1 MALKLALTEAALL
14 LAAVWAA
21 ILLWARPLLLD
32 WVDVAGSVGQA
43 AALAAAC
50 TVAFYYNDLYDLRIV
65 RSFGDFL
72 IRLVQAFGVAF
83 ILLAGLY
90 MIFPDATLA
99 GGPFVSSLVLILGLL
114 LPLRAV
120 SYAIVRSRPFLERV
134 LILGTGR
141 PAAEIADEIEA
152 QPHFRYAI
160 VGIVED
166 APAPPRLA
174 TGYPLLGPLERIE
187 KLIAETR
194 PDRIVVTLAE
204 RRGRLPVRALLA
216 ARVQGTVVEDG
227 SETYER
233 LTGKIAIET
242 LQPSGLVFARDFG
255 SYRVAAAVGRAT
267 SLLIG
272 LAGLVACAPLWALI
286 AAAIRL
292 DSPGPVFFRHERI
305 GLRGRPFQLLKFRT
319 MRPVA
324 APTSEWARDN
334 TDRITR
340 VGAWLR
346 RFRLDELP
354 QVVNM
359 IRGDLNL
366 VGPRPHP
373 VTNQELFSER
383 IPYYALRALVRPG
396 VTGWAQVR
404 FGYANDLGEEIEKMR
419 YDLFYIKHASPWLDL
434 RILIDTVKIV
444 MFGRGAS
451 APTAYPAGTPAR
463 LEGR

>member
-14 LAAVWAA
+14 LVAVWTTTFV
-21 ILLWARPLLLD
+21 WVRPLLLD
-32 WVDVAGSVGQA
+32 WLDVAGSVGQA
-43 AALAAAC
+43 AAPAAAC

-65 RSFGDFL
+65 RSFAEFL
-72 IRLVQAFGVAF
+72 IRLAQAFGVAF
-83 ILLAGLY
+83 ILLAGFY
-90 MIFPDATLA
+90 TVFPDTKLA
-99 GGPFVSSLVLILGLL
+99 DGPFISSLAIVAGLL

-120 SYAIVRSRPFLERV
+120 SYAVMRSRPFIERV

-141 PAAEIADEIEA
+141 LAAQIVEEIEA
-152 QPHFRYAI
+152 QPHFGYAI

-166 APAPPRLA
+166 APAPARLA
-174 TGYPLLGPLERIE
+174 AGYPLLGPLERIR

-204 RRGRLPVRALLA
+204 RRGRLPVHALLE

-255 SYRVAAAVGRAT
+255 SYRIAAAVGRAT

-272 LAGLVACAPLWALI
+272 LAGLVVCAPLWLLL
-286 AAAIRL
+286 AASIRL

-305 GLRGRPFQLLKFRT
+305 GLHGRRFPLIKFRT
-319 MRPVA
+319 MRPASA
-324 APTSEWARDN
+324 ATSEWARDN
-334 TDRITR
+334 ADRITR

-354 QVVNM
+354 QLVNM
-359 IRGDLNL
+359 VRGDVNL

-373 VTNQELFSER
+373 VTNQELFTER

-404 FGYANDLGEEIEKMR
+404 FGYANDLDEEIEKMR
-419 YDLFYIKHASPWLDL
+419 YDLYYIKHLSPWLDL
-434 RILIDTVKIV
+434 RILVDTVKIV
-444 MFGRGAS
+444 LFGRGATGS
-451 APTAYPAGTPAR
+451 TAYPAPAPAR
-463 LEGR
+463 VEGR